1 MMNKLFDKI
10 NMVCV
15 LRGAGLFLIV
25 LYIIQA
31 FVNASR
37 GSEIGD
43 MGLIFLVTIAN
54 GIFQPFV
61 LLGIAEVIERQRDK
75 V

>member
-1 MMNKLFDKI
+1 MMNKIFDKV

-15 LRGAGLFLIV
+15 LRGAGLFLAL
-25 LYIIQA
+25 LYVIQA
-31 FVNASR
+31 CLNASR
-37 GSEIGD
+37 GAGVDD
-43 MGLIFLVTIAN
+43 MFLIFLVTIAN
-54 GIFQPFV
+54 GLFQPFV